1 MAKVLVIGGGWA
13 GIAAAVRAKK
23 YGADVIL
30 AEKTD
35 LLLGLG
41 NVGGIMRNNGRFT
54 AAEENIALGAGE
66 LFEITDKLSL
76 HKNVDFPGHDHA
88 SFYDVVAV
96 EPEVR
101 RFLKKLGIEIRFMTR
116 ITDVAVENGEIVGVK
131 TAAGDMIYAD
141 SFVEATGSAGPMGN
155 CMKYG
160 NGCSMCILRCPSFGP
175 RVSITEKAGL
185 DDLTALKADGTRG
198 AFSGSC
204 KIEKKSLSKKL
215 QRKLEKDGF
224 AVVPLPE
231 DMINKEKL
239 SKKVCRQYALD
250 VFAENLIIIDTG
262 CAKLMSPYFELEK
275 LRKIEGFENARFSDP
290 YAGGK
295 GNSIRYMSVGVRDEY
310 MRACGTYN
318 LFLGGE
324 KSGFF
329 VGHTEA
335 ITTGSLSGYNAAAY
349 AYGRPL
355 LTLPQTLATGDL
367 LRFANEALSSQ
378 NGLDRRFTFAG
389 GEYFERMKAKGLYLM
404 DPKLIRKR
412 VEEEGLLDVYNRP
425 RTVIK

>member
-1 MAKVLVIGGGWA
+1 MPKVVVIGGGWA
-13 GIAAAVRAKK
+13 GVAAAVRAKK
-23 YGADVIL
+23 CGAEVTIV
-30 AEKTD
+30 EKTD

-66 LFEITDKLSL
+66 LFEIIDKCSI
-76 HKNVDFPGHDHA
+76 HKNISFPGHDHA
-88 SFYDVVAV
+88 DFYDVTMV

-101 RFLKKLGIEIRFMTR
+101 KLMDKLRIEVRFMDR
-116 ITDVAVENGEIVGVK
+116 VTDVVKENGELKGVRS
-131 TAAGDMIYAD
+131 ASGDVIYGDA
-141 SFVEATGSAGPMGN
+141 FVEATGSAGPMGN
-155 CMKYG
+155 CMRYG

-175 RVSITEKAGL
+175 RVSITEKMGL
-185 DDLTALKADGTRG
+185 DDLMALKADGTRG

-215 QRKLEKDGF
+215 QRRLERDGF

-239 SKKVCRQYALD
+239 SQKVCRQYALD
-250 VFAENLIIIDTG
+250 AFAENIIIIDTG

-275 LRKIEGFENARFSDP
+275 LRKVDGFENARFIDP

-295 GNSIRYMSVGVRDEY
+295 GNSVRYMSVGVRDEY
-310 MRACGTYN
+310 MRACGTDN

-335 ITTGSLSGYNAAAY
+335 ITTGSLAGYNAAEYSAKK
-349 AYGRPL
+349 PL
-355 LTLPQTLATGDL
+355 LRLPESLAVGDL
-367 LRFANEALSSQ
+367 LNFANEALKEED
-378 NGLDRRFTFAG
+378 GLDRRFTFAG
-389 GEYFERMKAKGLYLM
+389 GEYFERMKAKGLYLTE
-404 DPKLIRKR
+404 PKLIRKI
-412 VEEEGLLDVYNRP
+412 VEGEGLLDIYNRP
-425 RTVIK
+425 RAMIK